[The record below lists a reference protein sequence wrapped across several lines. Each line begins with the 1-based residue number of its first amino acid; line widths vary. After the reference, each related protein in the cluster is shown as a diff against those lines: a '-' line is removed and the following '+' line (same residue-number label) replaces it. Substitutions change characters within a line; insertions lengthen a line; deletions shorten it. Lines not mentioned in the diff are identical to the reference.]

1 MLPCWPRA
9 SRAPG
14 ETQVTDGGPAGL
26 RRGPGATAASEP
38 CGPQLNPPEHDGPDP
53 TLDRRFAAGDQAAL
67 REAYDLH
74 GSTVYGIALRA
85 LRTHH
90 DAEDIA
96 QQVFV
101 RAWRGRSTFDPQ
113 RGELGGWLV
122 GITRRQVA
130 DRLSARFRERDV
142 TDRAGRSGD
151 AQPAPPASDQVV
163 VDAMVV
169 AAEMD
174 QLPPRMR
181 TVLQLAFFDDL
192 THTQIAAVTGLP
204 LGTVKSHLRRGLER
218 LRRRWEG

>member
-1 MLPCWPRA
+1 VSGGARE
-9 SRAPG
+9 AP
-14 ETQVTDGGPAGL
+14 E
-26 RRGPGATAASEP
+26 RSESDR
-38 CGPQLNPPEHDGPDP
+38 L
-53 TLDRRFAAGDQAAL
+53 LDDRFAAGDPAAL
-67 REAYDLH
+67 REAYDRH
-74 GSTVYGIALRA
+74 GGTVYGIALRCVGA
-85 LRTHH
+85 HH
-90 DAEDIA
+90 DAEDIT

-101 RAWRGRSTFDPQ
+101 RAWRGRTTFDPR

-142 TDRAGRSGD
+142 TDRAGRVAGT
-151 AQPAPPASDQVV
+151 AAPSPVPDQV

-169 AAEMD
+169 ADEMN

-181 TVLQLAFFDDL
+181 TVLELAFFDDL
-192 THTQIAAVTGLP
+192 THQQIAALTGLP